1 MNMNDDG
8 GVQGLFDFDSGNP
21 DGLLIWRMEQE
32 RRLAAVRRVWNMPVG
47 RQMRVTL
54 CNIDDDLVGKLELQ
68 EHPARLDHRA
78 PLHLRIGRMNFW
90 SNEIKQCQVV
100 ETDG

>member
-1 MNMNDDG
+1 
-8 GVQGLFDFDSGNP
+8 
-21 DGLLIWRMEQE
+21 
-32 RRLAAVRRVWNMPVG
+32 
-47 RQMRVTL
+47 L
-54 CNIDDDLVGKLELQ
+54 CNIAEDLVGKLELQ

-90 SNEIKQCQVV
+90 SNEIEQCQVV